1 MSVKY
6 LLLALSL
13 ITSSSAVARDMSVLA
28 PGRRAKKRKASRR
41 AHPATTSRSACSGPT
56 AASRG
61 LDVDLI
67 QAAAKA
73 LGVEAEFVK
82 SAWPTLM
89 KDFVE
94 KCDVGVGGI
103 SVTLDR
109 QKTRVL
115 LSAYMVNGKAPIT
128 KCENVARVPD
138 RSPTSTSRASP

>member
-13 ITSSSAVARDMSVLA
+13 IISSSALAQDMSSSRLDAVQKSGKLRVCT
-28 PGRRAKKRKASRR
+28 PGDYKPFSLQR
-41 AHPATTSRSACSGPT
+41 PDGGFE
-56 AASRG
+56 G

-109 QKTRVL
+109 QKGAFFS
-115 LSAYMVNGKAPIT
+115 SAYMVNGKSPIT
-128 KCENVARVPD
+128 KC
-138 RSPTSTSRASP
+138 